1 MNFRFIASVDNTYTT
16 KEFETDYLY
25 DVISQFEEF
34 LRGCG
39 FVFEG
44 HLDTFDDSVEENK
57 FTNKNIDLDDKM
69 TKYEKWLKKQHS
81 MPLCDED
88 FDMDGR
94 C

>member
-1 MNFRFIASVDNTYTT
+1 VKFKFIASEDNTHTT

-25 DVISQFEEF
+25 EVIPQFEEF

-39 FVFEG
+39 FVFDG

-57 FTNKNIDLDDKM
+57 FTNKIMVQDCEM
-69 TKYEKWLKKQHS
+69 SKYKKWLEKQQS
-81 MPLCDED
+81 MPLHDED
-88 FDMDGR
+88 VDMDGR